1 MALTEYEKKVL
12 EQMEASLREEDPA
25 LASQMSAPAAAEES
39 EPSSGPRAPRRIAL
53 GFGGAALGM
62 VVLVAAVSLGY
73 SVVSI
78 LLGVVGFALTVA
90 GVLFALSRPG
100 ATASGD
106 EPAHRSIPCSPR
118 ASPADPAEASDESD
132 VPEGCSSSAPKER
145 LPGTFFP
152 KRVAGARAPAPNL
165 ERI

>member
-53 GFGGAALGM
+53 GFGGAVLGM

-90 GVLFALSRPG
+90 GVLSGGDVLGGDGAGRQAEEEQGKRRLGLFHSGSGTTLGRP
-100 ATASGD
+100 
-106 EPAHRSIPCSPR
+106 E
-118 ASPADPAEASDESD
+118 
-132 VPEGCSSSAPKER
+132 ER
-145 LPGTFFP
+145 RLT
-152 KRVAGARAPAPNL
+152 
-165 ERI
+165 